1 MDKEQ
6 LKQCEKYEDAFRL
19 AINANFVRM
28 SQGEFNEVAA
38 LYKEILGKTLTK
50 GQMTCS
56 TCRLNTMKD
65 LGGEY
70 FKWKEYY
77 ENEKPKRGRP
87 KKIDLGE

>member
-1 MDKEQ
+1 M
-6 LKQCEKYEDAFRL
+6 CEKFEDAFKM

-28 SQGEFNEVAA
+28 SQSEFNEVVV
-38 LYKEILGKTLTK
+38 LYKEIMGKTLTK
-50 GQMTCS
+50 GQMTCN

-65 LGGEY
+65 LGAEY
-70 FKWKEYY
+70 FKSKE